1 MTPQDIQAAFEAR
14 QSAVSSLRE
23 LADETQGRDFTAE
36 EAQTYERQNQDI
48 DALDARI
55 QTGLSDLEREAKAA
69 EAIESFRSLNALTT
83 PVESAVDPK
92 TSDQDL
98 FRQLINGEIRGFDS
112 RPEQRDLTI
121 GGGATTGGALV
132 TSTLY
137 DRVIELFTE
146 NGAALRA
153 GATLLETERG
163 EDMLIPTVT
172 AYSTGAKVA
181 EAGTINEADP
191 AFASTTLSVYK
202 YAAIVQASSEL
213 LQDNGVGNFNI
224 FNFIGDQGGAAVARA
239 WSAALTTGD
248 GTGDPQGFNRCAI
261 GVTAASATAITANEI
276 IDLQHSIT
284 APYRAGAAFVMND
297 STLGAIRKLV
307 DGNGQ
312 YIWQPGLQVSSP
324 DRLLGAEVHTDPNM
338 AAIATGN
345 WPIVYGNFTSGYF
358 ARIAG
363 GVRVESSN
371 APGFAND
378 LESFRFIVRGG
389 GCLVDLNALRKL
401 ANA

>member
-14 QSAVSSLRE
+14 QAAVHSLRE
-23 LADETQGRDFTAE
+23 LADETQGRDMTAE
-36 EAQTYERQNQDI
+36 EAQTFQRQNDDI
-48 DALDARI
+48 DALDSRI
-55 QTGLSDLEREAKAA
+55 QSGLSDMEREAKATDA
-69 EAIESFRSLNALTT
+69 LDQFRSLNNLSDT
-83 PVESAVDPK
+83 PEAAVDPGQ
-92 TSDQDL
+92 DDEDL
-98 FRQLINGEIRGFDS
+98 FRQLIAGEIRSFDS
-112 RPEQRDLTI
+112 MPERRDLTVGSATA
-121 GGGATTGGALV
+121 GGNLV

-137 DRVIELFTE
+137 DRVIEMFTE

-163 EDMLIPTVT
+163 EDMLVPTVT

-181 EAGTINEADP
+181 EAGAISESDP
-191 AFASTTLSVYK
+191 AFGQSTLSVYK
-202 YAAIVQASSEL
+202 YAAIVQASAEL

-224 FNFIGDQGGAAVARA
+224 MNFIGDQGGAAVARA
-239 WSAALTTGD
+239 WSAALTNGD
-248 GTGDPQGFNRCAI
+248 GTGDPQGFNRCAV
-261 GVTAASATAITANEI
+261 GKTAASATAITANEI

-284 APYRAGAAFVMND
+284 APYRQGAAFVMND
-297 STLGAIRKLV
+297 STLAAVRKLV
-307 DGNGQ
+307 DSNGQ
-312 YIWQPGLQVSSP
+312 YIWQPGLQVANP

-338 AAIATGN
+338 HEIATGN
-345 WPIVYGNFTSGYF
+345 WPIVYGNFTRGYF

>member
-1 MTPQDIQAAFEAR
+1 MTPLDVQAAFEAR
-14 QSAVSSLRE
+14 QSAVNSLRE
-23 LADETQGRDFTAE
+23 LADETQGRDMSAE
-36 EAQTYERQNQDI
+36 ESQTYERQNQDI

-55 QTGLSDLEREAKAA
+55 QTGLSDLQREAKAT
-69 EAIESFRSLNALTT
+69 EAIESFRSLNALTA

-98 FRQLINGEIRGFDS
+98 FRQLISGEIRGFDS
-112 RPEQRDLTI
+112 RPEQRDLTTGTATA
-121 GGGATTGGALV
+121 GGNLV

-137 DRVIELFTE
+137 DRVIEAFTE

-153 GATLLETERG
+153 GATLIETERG
-163 EDMLIPTVT
+163 EDILVPTVT

-181 EAGTINEADP
+181 EAGAIQESDP
-191 AFASTTLSVYK
+191 AFGQSTLSVYK

-276 IDLQHSIT
+276 IDLQHSIA
-284 APYRAGAAFVMND
+284 APYRAGAAFVMKD

-307 DGNGQ
+307 DGQGQ
-312 YIWQPGLQVSSP
+312 YIWQPGLQVSAP

-345 WPIVYGNFTSGYF
+345 WSIVYGNFTRGYF

-401 ANA
+401 AQA